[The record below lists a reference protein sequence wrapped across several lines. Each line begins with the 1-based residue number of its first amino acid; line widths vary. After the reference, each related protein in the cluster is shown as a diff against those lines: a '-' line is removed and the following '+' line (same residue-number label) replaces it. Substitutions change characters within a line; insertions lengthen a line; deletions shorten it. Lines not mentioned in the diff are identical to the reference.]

1 MNSELPS
8 SFSMKEEG
16 KNPRDSDNV
25 ILKILKA
32 SQFKSLSINKRV
44 ARTGKEKKK
53 KRDEG
58 ERKRTFSLIDKGK
71 TKLPA

>member
-53 KRDEG
+53 KETKEKEK
-58 ERKRTFSLIDKGK
+58 ERSR
-71 TKLPA
+71 